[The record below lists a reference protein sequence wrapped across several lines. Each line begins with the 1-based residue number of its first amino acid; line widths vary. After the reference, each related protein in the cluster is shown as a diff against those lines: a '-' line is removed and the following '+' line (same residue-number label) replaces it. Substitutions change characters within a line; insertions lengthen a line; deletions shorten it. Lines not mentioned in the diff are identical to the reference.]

1 MINRYMGCI
10 VIISAKA
17 LVRAGK
23 RINRNMGCIE
33 IGAESGCRQ
42 PEAGI
47 NRNMGCIEMAVLI
60 NAKDVRID

>member
-1 MINRYMGCI
+1 MGCI
-10 VIISAKA
+10 EIISAKA